1 MAVELKVTLSES
13 AYDRVVRL
21 ARLRRQDIG
30 ETVARFLEEEL
41 PIEGEEEGVTDWS
54 EADEAVDQ
62 EIAAYHRLHSDLWR
76 KYPGQHVAIHN
87 GRLVDHDADGLALS
101 HRIYSRYPDTFVLV
115 RQVEAQPERVIQ
127 LRSPRY
133 IQDAGQ

>member
-62 EIAAYHRLHSDLWR
+62 EIAACLVQIWGEFSGICPHLVKATTED
-76 KYPGQHVAIHN
+76 GCAN
-87 GRLVDHDADGLALS
+87 G
-101 HRIYSRYPDTFVLV
+101 
-115 RQVEAQPERVIQ
+115 
-127 LRSPRY
+127 
-133 IQDAGQ
+133 